1 MGKGLIITEAGQGA
15 PFRKQPTADG
25 EIIGV
30 FEPNT
35 EIDLESYDDG
45 WYAANYEGE
54 QGFVAGQFVQAMDGI
69 EGLDGRI
76 VKAAKK
82 LVSRK
87 SQSKQKA
94 KPTITEAMVKPAE
107 IKSVVSVS
115 TKANNMS
122 PAEKTKLYEAN
133 KIVSVERTD
142 KGLKITL
149 EGTAGFNGLAG
160 FDDENL
166 MNGVLKNMK
175 IGISKAV
182 ANYKP
187 QVTKITSR
195 GVYEANKQITI
206 NRNDN
211 GFQIGIQ
218 GINGFDGID
227 GLEDESVLNGL
238 LKNIGKGI
246 VNTVKKV
253 TGGAK
258 TITETANAV
267 NEAKEAVSQAT
278 SQPTQPAQ
286 TQANSNLNNSNLTT
300 MNSEQNATPSTS
312 TDNSGKMKKILR
324 WGGIAAGAV
333 VLGFIG
339 FKLLKKKPAAEAAP
353 AAKLS
358 GVGRKKRKK
367 ATKKIELS

>member
-94 KPTITEAMVKPAE
+94 KPAITEAIVKPAE
-107 IKSVVSVS
+107 KNTIISK
-115 TKANNMS
+115 NMS
-122 PAEKTKLYEAN
+122 PVEKAKLYEAN

-160 FDDENL
+160 FDDEN
-166 MNGVLKNMK
+166 MVSGIMSKISNGIK
-175 IGISKAV
+175 KAA

-206 NRNDN
+206 NRTNN

-218 GINGFDGID
+218 GINGFDGLD
-227 GLEDESVLNGL
+227 GLDDKDTLNGL
-238 LKNIGKGI
+238 LKNIGSGL
-246 VNTVKKV
+246 KKV
-253 TGGAK
+253 AQKVVGGAK
-258 TITETANAV
+258 AVTETADAV
-267 NEAKEAVSQAT
+267 NEAKSAVSQAT
-278 SQPTQPAQ
+278 SQSAAQQPTQ
-286 TQANSNLNNSNLTT
+286 TQANSNLNNQNLTAMDAT
-300 MNSEQNATPSTS
+300 NVTPSTPQGN
-312 TDNSGKMKKILR
+312 DDKMKKILR
-324 WGGIAAGAV
+324 WGGIGLGAV
-333 VLGFIG
+333 ALAFLG
-339 FKLLKKKPAAEAAP
+339 FKLFKKKPADSS

-358 GVGRKKRKK
+358 GVGRKRKK
-367 ATKKIELS
+367 TAKKIELF